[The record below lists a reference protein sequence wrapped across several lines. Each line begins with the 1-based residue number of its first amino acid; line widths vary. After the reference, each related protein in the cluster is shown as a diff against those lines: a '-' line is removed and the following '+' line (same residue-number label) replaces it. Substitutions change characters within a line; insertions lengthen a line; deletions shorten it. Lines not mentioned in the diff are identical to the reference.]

1 MPTQT
6 VSTATLP
13 AAPAAAPSSPRLTL
27 GQLLDGGLP
36 EAVVSAAADQ
46 GRPILAGTAMVD
58 AIRVVANDLAIDP
71 RFTAVDRFADAF
83 RAPIDAA
90 TFFIGLK
97 YADLG
102 GAGGFLGSPETA
114 VTPCPDGEGFF
125 RHFRGGSVYWH
136 PATGAHEVH
145 GEIRA
150 KWASLGWE
158 RGLLGYPTTDQMPGR
173 DPRAAGVFNHFQRGS
188 IWWHPSPLGGLTASG
203 LTTVLEKPRVA
214 PLTVDPDV
222 MAAVTGIANRGN
234 ALSAVA
240 ATPKPTAA
248 AALSATALDAV
259 AAQPASSAAIGA
271 IASSLAEA
279 VRVDPDRIGSVVATG
294 GAREVHGAIRAKY
307 LALGAEA
314 SVLGYP
320 TTDETGTPD
329 GIGRF
334 NHFESGSIYWTPN
347 TGAWEVHGLI
357 RGYWAANGWE
367 RNPNLGYPITDELIP
382 DRRIGHRR
390 PESRRR
396 PILEVP
402 ADILKLPAEAAGLGF
417 PSAMVNTPTRGP
429 VAASVMTSAS
439 ASTAAPSATHP
450 VAAATSALGGA
461 ITASPTPA
469 AVAGS
474 VLAPT
479 PASEATPVV
488 RPGTLTG
495 VVGVDVNLGTILDP
509 GLLGPAS
516 TPAPQASRNRFGDF
530 ENGVMFWKRGDPA
543 ATPLAPWPV
552 AADGSRTR
560 LTADELVALARP
572 VFERTLAN
580 LGNASLAGIGF
591 VGTTAYAFDG
601 LAVHNRRHRLRLTFM
616 AMRRA
621 SGPFGIGAE
630 QPTTA
635 AAEVE
640 IESAY
645 EPTLRKV
652 RALVTAWTP
661 VSIPGDLTAQPP
673 LDRQLHARLDPLLF
687 TSFDLL
693 DIPDT
698 NAGKPIAL
706 LSAKTMPNGDV
717 NLYIEPQE

>member
-6 VSTATLP
+6 LSAATLAASP
-13 AAPAAAPSSPRLTL
+13 AALPTNRLTL
-27 GQLLDGGLP
+27 GQLLDNGLP
-36 EAVVSAAADQ
+36 DAVVAAAAEEN
-46 GRPILAGTAMVD
+46 RPILAGAAVVD
-58 AIRVVANDLAIDP
+58 AIKLVASDLAIDA
-71 RFTAVDRFADAF
+71 RFAGVDRFADAF
-83 RAPIDAA
+83 RAPLDAA
-90 TFFIGLK
+90 NFFIGLK
-97 YADLG
+97 YSELG
-102 GAGGFLGSPETA
+102 GATGFLGSPETS

-125 RHFRGGSVYWH
+125 RHFRGGSIYWH

-145 GEIRA
+145 GEIRN

-188 IWWHPSPLGGLTASG
+188 IWWHPNPLGGLASSG
-203 LTTVLEKPRVA
+203 LTTVLEKQPVVSA
-214 PLTVDPDV
+214 TVNPDV
-222 MAAVTGIANRGN
+222 MAAVTGIANRG
-234 ALSAVA
+234 ATLAAVA
-240 ATPKPTAA
+240 ARPAA
-248 AALSATALDAV
+248 GVATTLSPAALGNVIAQPGSTVAGSAIRPPLAVEATAV
-259 AAQPASSAAIGA
+259 T
-271 IASSLAEA
+271 
-279 VRVDPDRIGSVVATG
+279 PDRIGPVISFGT
-294 GAREVHGAIRAKY
+294 AREVHGAIRAKY

-334 NHFESGSIYWTPN
+334 NHFEGGSIYWTAN

-357 RGYWAANGWE
+357 RGFWAANGWE
-367 RNPNLGYPITDELIP
+367 RNPNLGYPISDELIP

-396 PILEVP
+396 PILNVP
-402 ADILKLPAEAAGLGF
+402 SDVVKLPAEAAGLGF
-417 PSAMVNTPTRGP
+417 PNAMVNTPARGPVGASAAAVAALPAGATAVKP
-429 VAASVMTSAS
+429 VAASGANAVAASPAAS
-439 ASTAAPSATHP
+439 AVVSGGVVATIPTAEVT
-450 VAAATSALGGA
+450 G
-461 ITASPTPA
+461 
-469 AVAGS
+469 
-474 VLAPT
+474 
-479 PASEATPVV
+479 VV
-488 RPGTLTG
+488 RPGGVLGG
-495 VVGVDVNLGTILDP
+495 VVGVDTNLGAVLDP

-516 TPAPQASRNRFGDF
+516 TPASEASRNRFGDF
-530 ENGVMFWKRGDPA
+530 ENGVVFWRRGDTA
-543 ATPLAPWPV
+543 AAPLGPWPT

-560 LTADELVALARP
+560 LSADEVVALARP
-572 VFERTLAN
+572 ALERALAN
-580 LGNASLAGIGF
+580 LGNATLAGIAF

-601 LAVHNRRHRLRLTFM
+601 LAVRNRRHRLRLMFM

-621 SGPFGIGAE
+621 SGLFGIGAD

-640 IESAY
+640 IESTY
-645 EPTLRKV
+645 EPMQRKV
-652 RALVTAWTP
+652 KALVAGWTP

-687 TSFDLL
+687 TSFDLF

-706 LSAKTMPNGDV
+706 LSVKTMPNGDV
-717 NLYIEPQE
+717 NVYIEPQE

>member
-1 MPTQT
+1 MPTQM
-6 VSTATLP
+6 VPAATL
-13 AAPAAAPSSPRLTL
+13 AAAAASSLSRPTL
-27 GQLLDGGLP
+27 GQLLDSGLP
-36 EAVVSAAADQ
+36 LELVSAAAEDN
-46 GRPILAGTAMVD
+46 RPILAGTALVD
-58 AIRVVANDLAIDP
+58 AIKSMANDIDIES
-71 RFTAVDRFADAF
+71 RFTGVDRFADAF
-83 RAPIDAA
+83 RTPLDAA
-90 TFFIGLK
+90 SFFIGLK
-97 YADLG
+97 YDELG
-102 GAGGFLGSPETA
+102 GAAGFLGSPDTA

-125 RHFRGGSVYWH
+125 RHFRGGSIYWH

-150 KWASLGWE
+150 KWAALGWE

-203 LTTVLEKPRVA
+203 LATVLEKLPGVTA
-214 PLTVDPDV
+214 TVNPDV
-222 MAAVTGIANRGN
+222 IAAVTGIANRGDTL
-234 ALSAVA
+234 AAVA
-240 ATPKPTAA
+240 TPPKPIAA
-248 AALSATALDAV
+248 AALSPAAFGSV
-259 AAQPASSAAIGA
+259 VAQPAASAAG
-271 IASSLAEA
+271 SA
-279 VRVDPDRIGSVVATG
+279 VRPPVADAVIGVTPDRIGPVVATG
-294 GAREVHGAIRAKY
+294 NAREVHGAIRAKY

-334 NHFESGSIYWTPN
+334 NHFEGGSIYWTPG

-357 RGYWAANGWE
+357 RSYWAANGWE

-396 PILEVP
+396 PILDVP
-402 ADILKLPAEAAGLGF
+402 ADMVKLPAEAAGLGF
-417 PSAMVNTPTRGP
+417 PSAVVNSPARGP
-429 VAASVMTSAS
+429 VAAGAMTTAS
-439 ASTAAPSATHP
+439 ATRP
-450 VAAATSALGGA
+450 VALATSPAA
-461 ITASPTPA
+461 ITAVSPAVPA
-469 AVAGS
+469 TVAGT
-474 VLAPT
+474 VLPPVPT
-479 PASEATPVV
+479 GTAGTVL
-488 RPGTLTG
+488 RPGALG
-495 VVGVDVNLGTILDP
+495 SVVGVDVNLGAVLDP

-516 TPAPQASRNRFGDF
+516 TPAAEASRNRFGDF
-530 ENGVMFWKRGDPA
+530 ENGVVFWKRGDTA
-543 ATPLAPWPV
+543 AAPLAPWPA
-552 AADGSRTR
+552 AADGSKTR
-560 LTADELVALARP
+560 LTADEVVALARP
-572 VFERTLAN
+572 VLERALAN

-591 VGTTAYAFDG
+591 VGTTGYAFDG
-601 LAVHNRRHRLRLTFM
+601 LGVRNRRHRLRLTFM

-621 SGPFGIGAE
+621 SGPFGTGGE

-640 IESAY
+640 IESGY
-645 EPTLRKV
+645 EPAQRKV
-652 RALVTAWTP
+652 RALVTAWMP

-673 LDRQLHARLDPLLF
+673 LDRQLHARLDPLLY

-698 NAGKPIAL
+698 NAGKAIAL
-706 LSAKTMPNGDV
+706 LSVKAMPNGDV

>member
-1 MPTQT
+1 MPTQL
-6 VSTATLP
+6 STPTLAAAAALP
-13 AAPAAAPSSPRLTL
+13 ASRLTL

-36 EAVVSAAADQ
+36 EAAVAAAADE
-46 GRPILAGTAMVD
+46 GRPIVAGPAMLD
-58 AIRVVANDLAIDP
+58 AFKSVAGELAIDS
-71 RFTAVDRFADAF
+71 RFTGVDRFADTF
-83 RAPIDAA
+83 RTPLDAA
-90 TFFIGLK
+90 GFFIGLK
-97 YADLG
+97 YTDLG

-125 RHFRGGSVYWH
+125 RHFRGGSIYWH

-173 DPRAAGVFNHFQRGS
+173 DARTAGVFNHFQRGS

-203 LTTVLEKPRVA
+203 LATVLEKQPAVTA
-214 PLTVDPDV
+214 TVNPGV
-222 MAAVTGIANRGN
+222 MAAVTGIANRGDKL
-234 ALSAVA
+234 AAVA
-240 ATPKPTAA
+240 TTPKPAVTT
-248 AALSATALDAV
+248 ALSTDALSGIGAELAGVPASAVRPPVADAV
-259 AAQPASSAAIGA
+259 VG
-271 IASSLAEA
+271 
-279 VRVDPDRIGSVVATG
+279 VTPDRIGPVLASSS
-294 GAREVHGAIRAKY
+294 AREVHGAIRAKY

-329 GIGRF
+329 GLGRF
-334 NHFESGSIYWTPN
+334 NHFEGGSIYWTPN

-367 RNPNLGYPITDELIP
+367 RNTNLGYPITDELIP

-396 PILEVP
+396 PVLDVP
-402 ADILKLPAEAAGLGF
+402 ADVVKLPAEAAALGF
-417 PSAMVNTPTRGP
+417 TNAMVNTPSRGP
-429 VAASVMTSAS
+429 ATSGATTTSATRPAGRIANAIPGATAPSTASVSVGSVLIPAP
-439 ASTAAPSATHP
+439 ASTA
-450 VAAATSALGGA
+450 GA
-461 ITASPTPA
+461 
-469 AVAGS
+469 
-474 VLAPT
+474 
-479 PASEATPVV
+479 VV
-488 RPGTLTG
+488 RPGALTD
-495 VVGVDVNLGTILDP
+495 VVGVDVNLGAILDP

-516 TPAPQASRNRFGDF
+516 TPAGEASRNRFGDF
-530 ENGVMFWKRGDPA
+530 ENGVVFWKRGDTA
-543 ATPLAPWPV
+543 AAPLAPWPA

-560 LTADELVALARP
+560 LTADEVVALARP
-572 VFERTLAN
+572 VLERALAS
-580 LGNASLAGIGF
+580 LGNASLAGIAF
-591 VGTTAYAFDG
+591 VGTTAYGFDG
-601 LAVHNRRHRLRLTFM
+601 LGVRNRRHRLRLTFM
-616 AMRRA
+616 TMRRA
-621 SGPFGIGAE
+621 SGPFGIGSTE

-640 IESAY
+640 VESAY
-645 EPTLRKV
+645 EPTQRKV
-652 RALVTAWTP
+652 RALVTTWTP
-661 VSIPGDLTAQPP
+661 VSVPGDLTAQPP

-706 LSAKTMPNGDV
+706 LSVKTMPNGDV
-717 NLYIEPQE
+717 HLYIEPQE